1 MSNVTYA
8 GPKELVTHGHG
19 FRRTKGNSLSD
30 LAIVSNKYGR
40 LEIGNLALSDEGDR
54 TSAVLAGKGTS
65 TTPVSIGSTGDKN
78 FLGFWV
84 EADHTSGDVR
94 GLYMRLYMGGA
105 SGASGE
111 AVRSFTTVQTGGVAS
126 AAHGIHASVSFATT
140 GYASGLAA
148 AARCTLHIPDQA
160 TWGSGGT
167 YAAVQSEI
175 YSDGA
180 ASDAA
185 LATELSFLRCVNDGH
200 ASGIADVD
208 DDAFLLVYTG
218 GTTGSGNVV
227 ESSATEANYAYSAR
241 CKLNGT
247 AAYMM
252 FASAVG

>member
-1 MSNVTYA
+1 MSNVRYA
-8 GPKELVTHGHG
+8 GVNVLSPAAQG
-19 FRRTKGNSLSD
+19 FRRTKGNTLSD
-30 LAIVSNKYGR
+30 LAIVSKRYGR

-54 TSAVLAGKGTS
+54 TSAVLFGKGTS

-84 EADHTSGDVR
+84 EADHISGDVR

-111 AVRSFTTVQTGGVAS
+111 AIRSFTTVQTGGVAS

-140 GYASGLAA
+140 GYASGLAV

-167 YAAVQSEI
+167 YAAGQAEI

-185 LATELSFLRCVNDGH
+185 LATELSFIRCINDGH
-200 ASGIADVD
+200 ANGIADVD

-218 GTTGSGNVV
+218 GSTASGNVV
-227 ESSATEANYAYSAR
+227 ETSATEANYAYSAR

-247 AAYMM
+247 TVYMM